1 MKNPTFWQ
9 VAFRPR
15 WIGAFFLSLLI
26 AAGLG
31 ALAQWQ
37 LERSF
42 VPPQTTTTEVTG
54 ETKKLMLDKNQVYLV
69 SDRIQAGKSGF
80 WLIANTKDSEGK
92 SYTVALAWAESL
104 DIAEQARTD
113 LMNSQTAQAFL
124 PTKLF
129 KIDPEAPVSIA
140 DQSRPYLLGSLSMA
154 QLVNLYS
161 PGEAIDADPSAWV
174 AGSEAAGGM
183 LFMHAGMQPI
193 ELAYTDPG
201 AINWLTAFYALEW
214 TIFAGF
220 AVFLWWRLV
229 RDTQIREQADSK
241 SGPNSGNNAKVN

>member
-1 MKNPTFWQ
+1 MKTPTFWQ

-42 VPPQTTTTEVTG
+42 VPPQTTTTELAG
-54 ETKKLMLDKNQVYLV
+54 ETKNLMLDQTRVYLI
-69 SDRIQAGKSGF
+69 SDRMQAGKSGY
-80 WLIANTKDSEGK
+80 WLVSNAKDEAGK
-92 SYTVALAWAESL
+92 NFTVALAWTENL
-104 DIAEQARTD
+104 ETAEQARTE
-113 LMNSQTAQAFL
+113 LMSSMMAQAFL
-124 PTKLF
+124 PAKVFKL
-129 KIDPEAPVSIA
+129 DPEAPMPIA
-140 DQSRPYLLGSLSMA
+140 DQSHPYILGSLSMA

-161 PGEAIDADPSAWV
+161 PGEAFDADPHAWV
-174 AGSEAAGGM
+174 AGSKAAGGM

-193 ELAYTDPG
+193 ELAYVDPG

-229 RDTQIREQADSK
+229 RDTQIREQA
-241 SGPNSGNNAKVN
+241 GPNSGENAKVN